1 MTGWDDERLEAKYQ
15 ELVSGGE
22 DSAKHDDQGQQLEQ
36 DASSDADSELCSE
49 TAEEEDADAEDE
61 QQQQQQQGRRLR
73 RLQQTGSRRAAEHA
87 EQQQQRA
94 DDAAVLQELNE
105 VVADACGGMR
115 EAVTA
120 VLTGAQADGC
130 LAEITKGQVRTAVEE
145 RTGWNLDRE
154 TGSAPLRKLF
164 SEVLEELHTQFWSQ
178 DQQQQVQHQEQQQEE
193 QQQQEQEAAANRAAA
208 GPRRQQRKAAACAKQ
223 AVLAVLG
230 NSQSLSAAAAT
241 DKAVKASQRAALPV
255 EVPAPATG
263 AQKKMV
269 QQLPCDG
276 LGINVEGMLHQ
287 LEAALGRSKAA
298 SGSANGIQAVEDDL
312 DYAERLL
319 GVCKPPPGRLVAAL
333 AKARTAL
340 NTQKIGLQ

>member
-15 ELVSGGE
+15 KLVSGGE
-22 DSAKHDDQGQQLEQ
+22 DSAEHDDQGQQLEQ

-61 QQQQQQQGRRLR
+61 QQQQQQGRRLR

-115 EAVTA
+115 GAVTA

-178 DQQQQVQHQEQQQEE
+178 DQQQQAQHQEQQQEE
-193 QQQQEQEAAANRAAA
+193 QQQQEQEAAASRATA
-208 GPRRQQRKAAACAKQ
+208 GPRRQQRKAAAGAKQ